1 MAALMRVLMKVTR
14 SLHKRSLRYCF
25 FVSDLCLLKIIS
37 PFYCFLYF
45 QNSAPSGAAKAATKV
60 SKKESSSDEDDGS
73 SDESSDDEEES
84 EPTKTPKKK
93 VWLLKPFVLKLRE
106 WL

>member
-25 FVSDLCLLKIIS
+25 ILSDLGLLKIIS
-37 PFYCFLYF
+37 PFYCFLYL

-93 VWLLKPFVLKLRE
+93 VWFLKPFVLKLRE

>member
-1 MAALMRVLMKVTR
+1 L
-14 SLHKRSLRYCF
+14 
-25 FVSDLCLLKIIS
+25 
-37 PFYCFLYF
+37 

-93 VWLLKPFVLKLRE
+93 VWLLKPFCSKIKGMVVILHNLLLSYLCIFFIWDITVSLILRKL
-106 WL
+106 L